1 MDSNDELMMEVMQ
14 EDEAEAAAHLQRS
27 NMGFAFLLQLRQ
39 HMENTVPPPPGGS
52 VPRKAPNK
60 NHSRNIGALLL
71 YSDYFADNAINT
83 PKKFCRR
90 FRMNEEFFMKIVQG
104 VREYDD

>member
-1 MDSNDELMMEVMQ
+1 MMEVMQ

-39 HMENTVPPPPGGS
+39 HMENNVPHQGIS

-60 NHSRNIGALLL
+60 NHSRNVGALLL
-71 YSDYFADNAINT
+71 YSNYLADNAINT
-83 PKKFCRR
+83 PKKFSRR
-90 FRMNEEFFMKIVQG
+90 FRMNKEFFMKIVQG